1 MPPHNDNED
10 ELMTPGE
17 VARLFGVHPKTIARW
32 ASAGR
37 LTPARTLG
45 GHRRYRASE
54 VHELWSEMTSR
65 ERQDLT

>member
-1 MPPHNDNED
+1 MPARNDDD

-45 GHRRYRASE
+45 GHRRYRESE
-54 VHELWSEMTSR
+54 VRDLWREMTAR
-65 ERQDLT
+65 EKQDLA